1 MGRDHLR
8 DNINVV
14 ARLLYKLCYYPGLM
28 ILLGARQKGQT
39 FIMKPNI
46 AHSWQAHY
54 VILTLQ

>member
-1 MGRDHLR
+1 MGRDFLSN
-8 DNINVV
+8 NINLV

-28 ILLGARQKGQT
+28 ILLETRQKGQT

-46 AHSWQAHY
+46 AHSWQANY